1 MSPMSD
7 LVKDARLS
15 TRNELE
21 YTIHTFLESTSVEGR
36 RPRRREREEIW
47 ERKQHLDIGICGTV
61 WLEECVSNGD
71 SKLRAVKEV
80 RKIAPGSRSMDYSR
94 ELEAI
99 TRFSQQR
106 FDGCFVK
113 SSGWYE
119 NAESVFICMEYLPLG
134 DLQKYMV
141 HPFVEDEAQQIA
153 LQLLEGLDFMH
164 SSGFA
169 HQDLKPEHISVLTT
183 GPNWWIKIGDFG
195 INKRVM
201 EGLTG
206 VQTFNSTPAFLAP
219 EVYQRV
225 WGPDKE
231 KQAAP
236 ETEFTPEVDIWSLG
250 VITYYMITG
259 KLPFLGQNDLLSY
272 YKREVGLPMEAVDQH
287 QATPKA
293 SMFLE
298 KTLAP
303 VPTERISA
311 RDALEH
317 PWLIPLLENSE
328 PDDAD
333 QGDSIMPA
341 GQRDSFTPATH
352 RESIIPIR
360 HRDSVIPTGDRDSVI
375 SAAAV
380 PPLQIQTSRSTS
392 ISDVMLPGTIDLSPI
407 PITPP
412 IQTDLSFPVSP
423 ERFGISEAYKQIL
436 NHAHPAYTAGSDRSG
451 TDSASI
457 AQSQYGG
464 SQSSEPTQRT
474 NHTRHI
480 SSINTL
486 SLDSLPPYNR
496 RRSIDAPIPIT
507 DLNPNPPSSGA
518 SGSSTRNNKSRFS
531 ERLRRVSNTLG
542 HKRSGRFQGQGPIH
556 QRRDMA
562 LQQEKERQRSFD
574 LPLSPLRYVE
584 SYVFTEERASH
595 IVEVPGQAQ
604 FGESLPMF
612 PMRTKK
618 EQD

>member
-303 VPTERISA
+303 VPTE
-311 RDALEH
+311 
-317 PWLIPLLENSE
+317 P
-328 PDDAD
+328 
-333 QGDSIMPA
+333 
-341 GQRDSFTPATH
+341 
-352 RESIIPIR
+352 
-360 HRDSVIPTGDRDSVI
+360 
-375 SAAAV
+375 AV

-574 LPLSPLRYVE
+574 LPLSPLR
-584 SYVFTEERASH
+584 SKAKSH